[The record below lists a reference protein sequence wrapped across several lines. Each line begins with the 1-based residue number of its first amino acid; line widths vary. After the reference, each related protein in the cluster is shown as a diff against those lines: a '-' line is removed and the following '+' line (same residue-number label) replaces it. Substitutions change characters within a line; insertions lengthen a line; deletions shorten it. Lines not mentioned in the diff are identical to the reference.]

1 MAQIGGPRPAAIQE
15 PDDMRTMTM
24 RIALAAL
31 PLLLAIGCA
40 APQPSGVAAP
50 ARAQPGIAAGVAP
63 DGRGAACG
71 TDLQS
76 CDRNAPCCAGLVCQP
91 NGRFGQ
97 LCQRPWP

>member
-1 MAQIGGPRPAAIQE
+1 MT
-15 PDDMRTMTM
+15 TMTK

-40 APQPSGVAAP
+40 APQPSGGPAP
-50 ARAQPGIAAGVAP
+50 TRAQTGVASGVAP

-71 TDLQS
+71 TDLQA
-76 CDRNAPCCAGLVCQP
+76 CDRSTPCCAGLVCQP

-97 LCQRPWP
+97 MCQRPWP